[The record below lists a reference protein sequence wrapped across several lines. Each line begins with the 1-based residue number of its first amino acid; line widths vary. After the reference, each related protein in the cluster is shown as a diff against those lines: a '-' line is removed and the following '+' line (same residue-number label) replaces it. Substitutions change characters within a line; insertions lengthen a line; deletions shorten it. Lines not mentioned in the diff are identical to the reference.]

1 MHQRSTV
8 PIGKTPTVRDQ
19 PFEEILADLA
29 WGFKMQE
36 VHLPDVRS
44 EGGGEQKPILQW
56 PPCCISPNSVRQ
68 NALGFFASFDDW
80 MRCYKGPLDALER
93 AEDAKGY
100 ELAVQAFQ
108 EVMQSPVMRAEHD
121 AYRRSSCWA
130 CPATRSCSR
139 LFPGRTASTRCS
151 RDSGSPGEVSDSPC
165 SVLTQ
170 RDNALTSGFGKTSVR
185 PSRVGYCY

>member
-1 MHQRSTV
+1 
-8 PIGKTPTVRDQ
+8 
-19 PFEEILADLA
+19 
-29 WGFKMQE
+29 MQG

-68 NALGFFASFDDW
+68 NALGFFTSFDDW
-80 MRCYKGPLDALER
+80 MHCYKGPLDALER

-121 AYRRSSCWA
+121 AYFELLGLSGDEKLQPVIPGTDCFNPVLKRFWEPWA
-130 CPATRSCSR
+130 R
-139 LFPGRTASTRCS
+139 
-151 RDSGSPGEVSDSPC
+151 
-165 SVLTQ
+165 
-170 RDNALTSGFGKTSVR
+170 
-185 PSRVGYCY
+185 